1 MTLLAAG
8 VDGLEAAG
16 GIRIDV
22 RFVAV
27 DLEFVLQEDPPPS
40 LMLVVLLRVDSALF
54 IVSTLVRR
62 VIESVERRL
71 SVRASLKGWVSVV
84 NEGSVLMLGP
94 ADALELRRKN
104 YMSHKIETP
113 RSLCVSY
120 LEKLCILS

>member
-40 LMLVVLLRVDSALF
+40 LMLVVLLRVDSALI

-71 SVRASLKGWVSVV
+71 SIRASLKGWVSVV

-94 ADALELRRKN
+94 ADALELRRK
-104 YMSHKIETP
+104 KIT
-113 RSLCVSY
+113 
-120 LEKLCILS
+120 